1 MLFLCQS
8 TNKLLKPIYQST
20 NQPTY
25 LPTNPPTNKSVW
37 CMQACFVMLFL
48 YQSTNK
54 LLKPTYRSTN
64 HPTYKPTQPTINK
77 SVQVAMKITEYRT
90 GDYRSAAPD
99 FSEFLKCCFVAP
111 VAFWRVKMWL
121 QKQRDSRH
129 KIWHENTVIR
139 DIIWYQ
145 NPKTLHKRVRNFN
158 WVQFGAINTLL
169 CKYLV
174 I

>member
-1 MLFLCQS
+1 MLRGAKLKIESLQS
-8 TNKLLKPIYQST
+8 RRNLLEMDVRDFFGNWETSQNSKQETLLGNMFSLSFSVFSLSSISLAVKSKNYTISGLSCGSSLINLLVFYTELLKS
-20 NQPTY
+20 
-25 LPTNPPTNKSVW
+25 
-37 CMQACFVMLFL
+37 
-48 YQSTNK
+48 
-54 LLKPTYRSTN
+54 
-64 HPTYKPTQPTINK
+64 
-77 SVQVAMKITEYRT
+77 
-90 GDYRSAAPD
+90 
-99 FSEFLKCCFVAP
+99 CFVAP
-111 VAFWRVKMWL
+111 AAFWRVKMWL

-174 I
+174 IWWVLV